1 MKIIICGAG
10 KVGLTVAKQLL
21 LNADNDITI
30 VDSSEENLTE
40 ARNLDVQ
47 TICGLSSSPEIL
59 DRAGANYADMIICV
73 TKFDEVNML
82 TSHIASTLFGIK
94 LKIARIRSSMYL
106 DHRWAPHIY
115 NKSVISIDH
124 IISPEIAVANHI
136 FEMLGNTGIEHRIS
150 VCDNQYSLIS
160 LVIDASFEGKTI
172 SHIVKQLEF
181 VDIED
186 FSICFI
192 KRNNQVHCTNP
203 AMLLESRDELYILTA
218 SQEIGTIARSINGH
232 TSKLKSILI
241 CGGGEI
247 GFNIAQ
253 ILQNHHFHV
262 KIIES
267 DEKRCNFLSE
277 KLASSIIIHGNMQ
290 ERQIL
295 QECGAIDAIISVS
308 GRDETNLFTTL
319 IAKNLGIS
327 ECFTLIDEHNY
338 YDVFRD
344 LSMNNIINTRDITI
358 SQILNYIGEKNLIKQ
373 ETICDGAYS
382 ICEFTVTK
390 HSAFNGFDIA
400 KTSEIKMNIL
410 GIIRNGN
417 LESKS
422 KVEKF
427 LENDVVVGILPF
439 QFVSKLEKLVTSTHS

>member
-1 MKIIICGAG
+1 MKVIICGSG

-30 VDSSEENLTE
+30 VDSSEENLIE

-47 TICGLSSSPEIL
+47 TICGLSSSPEVL

-73 TKFDEVNML
+73 TRSDEVNML

-94 LKIARIRSSMYL
+94 LKIARIRSLMYL
-106 DHRWAPHIY
+106 DHRWAPHLY

-136 FEMLGNTGIEHRIS
+136 FEMLGNTGIEHRIP
-150 VCDNQYSLIS
+150 VYNNQYSIIS
-160 LVIDASFEGKTI
+160 LVVGTSFDGKKI

-181 VDIED
+181 ADIED

-192 KRNNQVHCTNP
+192 RRNNQVHCINP
-203 AMLLESRDELYILTA
+203 EMLVEKGDEIYILTA
-218 SQEIGTIARSINGH
+218 SQEIGTIIRSINGH
-232 TSKLKSILI
+232 NSKLKNILI

-247 GFNIAQ
+247 GLNIAQ
-253 ILQNHHFHV
+253 ILETHHFNV
-262 KIIES
+262 KIVES
-267 DEKRCNFLSE
+267 DEERCNFLSE
-277 KLASSIIIHGNMQ
+277 KLASSIVIHGNMQ
-290 ERQIL
+290 EREVI

-319 IAKNLGIS
+319 IAKNLGIP

-344 LSMNNIINTRDITI
+344 LSLNNIINTRDITI
-358 SQILNYIGEKNLIKQ
+358 SQILNYIGEKSLIKQ

-382 ICEFTVTK
+382 ICEFTVAK
-390 HSAFNGFDIA
+390 HSSLNGFEVA
-400 KTSEIKMNIL
+400 KTAEIKMNVL

-417 LESKS
+417 LELKT

-439 QFVSKLEKLVTSTHS
+439 QFVSKLEKLVV